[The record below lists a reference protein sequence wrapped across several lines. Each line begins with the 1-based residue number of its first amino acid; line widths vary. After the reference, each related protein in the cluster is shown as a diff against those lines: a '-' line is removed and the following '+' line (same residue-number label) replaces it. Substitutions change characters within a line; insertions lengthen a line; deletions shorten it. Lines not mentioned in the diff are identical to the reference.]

1 MRVDIGAI
9 TNLASSDPSGKFKDP
24 DPKANITCLGK
35 TIDNV
40 SFTRFPQ
47 ICPDAPPSDTTGLPR
62 NGADPGDIRQGR
74 LGDCYFLSAISC
86 LASHPELLRKVFVHS
101 DPTRGIY
108 VAARFFKNGSW
119 YQIAVDDFFPTR
131 RGGGRARARC
141 SRTPTR
147 ITSGSACSRRR
158 TPSCTGRTPRSR
170 AAASIS
176 R

>member
-24 DPKANITCLGK
+24 DFKANITCLGK

-74 LGDCYFLSAISC
+74 VKVSPPPSLRPADPVFDVRKQ
-86 LASHPELLRKVFVHS
+86 SHIVRTLREL
-101 DPTRGIY
+101 
-108 VAARFFKNGSW
+108 
-119 YQIAVDDFFPTR
+119 VDDRVVFRNT
-131 RGGGRARARC
+131 
-141 SRTPTR
+141 T
-147 ITSGSACSRRR
+147 IVGSLEV
-158 TPSCTGRTPRSR
+158 TDLV
-170 AAASIS
+170 ASEWVG
-176 R
+176 